1 MRATAFLLEGR
12 SHVRVQVQRD
22 GYRAV
27 SQHLRDDFGILSK
40 LQHVG
45 RERMPQIMKSEIRK
59 SGLREEALIGDV
71 ESLEFHRGALL
82 GGEDESLLS
91 WDDLPRPFL
100 ARSEPLCELSRPIVA
115 SDHRRRV
122 FGAPGTGSFL
132 TSSGRAPTLAFSRWR
147 S

>member
-71 ESLEFHRGALL
+71 ESLGFHRGPFLVVKTSPFCPGTTSL
-82 GGEDESLLS
+82 GHSLPAASLCASCRVLLS
-91 WDDLPRPFL
+91 PQTIGGAYLERQGP
-100 ARSEPLCELSRPIVA
+100 ALS
-115 SDHRRRV
+115 
-122 FGAPGTGSFL
+122 
-132 TSSGRAPTLAFSRWR
+132 
-147 S
+147 